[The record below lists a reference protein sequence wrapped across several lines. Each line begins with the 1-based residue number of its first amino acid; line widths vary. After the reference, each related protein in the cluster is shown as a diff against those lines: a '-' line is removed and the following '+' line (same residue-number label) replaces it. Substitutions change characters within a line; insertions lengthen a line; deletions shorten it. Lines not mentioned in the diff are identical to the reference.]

1 VVRGYYAIENTW
13 FPAVFG
19 TIAVLCSLPIY
30 WYGLKLIG
38 AGGIALAV
46 SLSSVFQL
54 GILYAL
60 WNKRSRNYGGR
71 EVYSFYLYMLLI
83 SALLG
88 IGLEWFKDL
97 LQGWFD
103 GATFTGNLAIAVIVG
118 TVFTAFL
125 FGIGRMVHIREID
138 DLFKKIRLSW

>member
-1 VVRGYYAIENTW
+1 MTRQ
-13 FPAVFG
+13 VF
-19 TIAVLCSLPIY
+19 SLN
-30 WYGLKLIG
+30 G

-60 WNKRSRNYGGR
+60 WNKRSRNYGSR
-71 EVYSFYLYMLLI
+71 EVYSFYLNMLLI

-88 IGLEWFKDL
+88 IRLEWFKDL

-103 GATFTGNLAIAVIVG
+103 GATLSGNLAIAVLVG
-118 TVFTAFL
+118 TVSTAVF
-125 FGIGRMVHIREID
+125 FGIGRVVHIKEID
-138 DLFKKIRLSW
+138 ELFKKIRPSW

>member
-1 VVRGYYAIENTW
+1 MTRQ
-13 FPAVFG
+13 VF
-19 TIAVLCSLPIY
+19 LLNS
-30 WYGLKLIG
+30 

-60 WNKRSRNYGGR
+60 WNKRSRNYGSR
-71 EVYSFYLYMLLI
+71 EVYSFYLNMLLI

-103 GATFTGNLAIAVIVG
+103 GATLSGNLAIAALVG
-118 TVFTAFL
+118 TVSTAVF
-125 FGIGRMVHIREID
+125 FGIGRVVHIKEID
-138 DLFKKIRLSW
+138 ELLKKSGLPGSGFYGERP

>member
-1 VVRGYYAIENTW
+1 MTRQ
-13 FPAVFG
+13 VF
-19 TIAVLCSLPIY
+19 SLN
-30 WYGLKLIG
+30 G

-60 WNKRSRNYGGR
+60 WNKRSRNYGSR
-71 EVYSFYLYMLLI
+71 EVYSFYLNMLLI

-97 LQGWFD
+97 LQGWLAVQHFR
-103 GATFTGNLAIAVIVG
+103 ATWRLQYFSAP
-118 TVFTAFL
+118 FRQL
-125 FGIGRMVHIREID
+125 FFSE
-138 DLFKKIRLSW
+138 